1 MNLEN
6 EYLDEKEARKY
17 LKLFTGCDYVFA
29 QGAHRKWGKSDKVQL
44 ESKSPYYQIMPDTFD
59 DGFFDW
65 YVSERS
71 GRQFFELRE
80 TCIIHF
86 LNYRK
91 IWLSLK
97 SK

>member
-6 EYLDEKEARKY
+6 EYLNEKEARKY
-17 LKLFTGCDYVFA
+17 LKLFTGIDYVFA
-29 QGAHRKWGKSDKVQL
+29 QGTHRKWGKSDEVKL
-44 ESKSPYYQIMPDTFD
+44 ESKSPYYQIMPDVFD

-65 YVSERS
+65 YVTERS